1 MSKKPIK
8 FIIPR
13 IHLLNDYY
21 YIQWI
26 GYEYYI
32 KRENINNYFSK
43 CRLKILEVILL
54 FLILI
59 IGKSFSP
66 KNLEDILRLFLLVVI
81 SGIQSGVAIADY
93 INTDTK

>member
-1 MSKKPIK
+1 M
-8 FIIPR
+8 
-13 IHLLNDYY
+13 LNDYY

-32 KRENINNYFSK
+32 KKENTNNYFSK
-43 CRLKILEVILL
+43 FKLKILEVILL

-59 IGKSFSP
+59 IGKSFPP
-66 KNLEDILRLFLLVVI
+66 KNLEDILRLFLLAVI
-81 SGIQSGVAIADY
+81 SGIQSGVAVADH

>member
-13 IHLLNDYY
+13 IHILNDYY

-59 IGKSFSP
+59 IGKSFPP
-66 KNLEDILRLFLLVVI
+66 KNLEYILRLFLIVLV

>member
-59 IGKSFSP
+59 IGKSFPP